1 MALAALWNAAGL
13 HFRAEYVERELRA
26 ALARNP
32 GLVIVADEPLTGL
45 ACSVFGTFDGRRGWA
60 NRLATSP
67 DRRGKGI
74 GTALV
79 RELERRLLA
88 KGWVKINLLVEPDN
102 ADVVPFYERL
112 GFDSRS
118 MIFMDKWIAAPP
130 GPPAPDS
137 GAGAAG
143 GGGRPA
149 AAQAAPPAP
158 GVPAAPGWSRHPARH
173 APRALRLRH
182 GPEPPPDLE
191 PFAFIRE
198 DEGDHPGRHPRPG
211 GPGLRTVPVRW
222 PPASA

>member
-32 GLVIVADEPLTGL
+32 GLVIVADEPPTGL
-45 ACSVFGTFDGRRGWA
+45 AGSVFGTFDGRRGWL

-88 KGWVKINLLVEPDN
+88 KGCVKINLLVEPDN

-112 GFDSRS
+112 GFDPRS

-130 GPPAPDS
+130 GPPAPGS

-143 GGGRPA
+143 ARPPGGGAGCTARA
-149 AAQAAPPAP
+149 RRGRRAR
-158 GVPAAPGWSRHPARH
+158 VDRHPARH
-173 APRALRLRH
+173 APRALRFRH
-182 GPEPPPDLE
+182 GP
-191 PFAFIRE
+191 
-198 DEGDHPGRHPRPG
+198 
-211 GPGLRTVPVRW
+211 
-222 PPASA
+222 